1 MFEVLKVVIQD
12 IVTSDIFCILYKI
25 QEFALTSRM
34 NCSTERINSAEIG
47 DFTAGCRNFNI

>member
-1 MFEVLKVVIQD
+1 MKVVIQD

-34 NCSTERINSAEIG
+34 NCPAKRIDRTEIG
-47 DFTAGCRNFNI
+47 DFTAGC